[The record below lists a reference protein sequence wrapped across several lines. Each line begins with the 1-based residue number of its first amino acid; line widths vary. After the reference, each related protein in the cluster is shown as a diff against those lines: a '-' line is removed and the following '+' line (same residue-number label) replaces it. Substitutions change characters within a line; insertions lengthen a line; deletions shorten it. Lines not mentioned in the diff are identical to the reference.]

1 MMQAPDTV
9 LVLLRASVDAI
20 RRRMSL
26 NPHPGSILRTDD
38 VPVVLR
44 RFDEEYADS
53 QIERRFSLDTTDSSP
68 DRTLEDF
75 LRQMRPHL
83 SDIDHLR
90 IASNRPRD

>member
-1 MMQAPDTV
+1 
-9 LVLLRASVDAI
+9 
-20 RRRMSL
+20 
-26 NPHPGSILRTDD
+26 
-38 VPVVLR
+38 VPIVLR
-44 RFDEEYADS
+44 RFEEEYADS
-53 QIERRFSLDTTDSSP
+53 QIERRFALDTTDTSP